1 MGRSFGVRTLLT
13 VVVLAALFLVLIR
26 RPAETSSK
34 LLAPGETMP
43 LIAAEGWL
51 NEPAP
56 SADELRDH
64 IVVVDVWAYWC
75 GPCRQ
80 ALPEMV
86 AAFEKY
92 KERDV
97 RFIGLTMEG
106 GDKIDES
113 RAVIDSAHVPYPN
126 GYGAAATIDKLGVT
140 YIPAVFVVGR
150 NGRIVWN
157 NDRPGT
163 VEEAIE
169 SALAKN

>member
-1 MGRSFGVRTLLT
+1 MGRTIGVRTLLT
-13 VVVLAALFLVLIR
+13 VVVLAALFFVLVR
-26 RPAETSSK
+26 RPAETHSK

-43 LIAAEGWL
+43 AIAAEGWL
-51 NEPAP
+51 NEPALT
-56 SADELRDH
+56 ADELRDH
-64 IVVVDVWAYWC
+64 VVVVDVWAYWC

-92 KERDV
+92 KDRDV
-97 RFIGLTMEG
+97 RFVGLTMEG
-106 GDKIDES
+106 ADKLEDTRS
-113 RAVIDSAHVPYPN
+113 VIDSAHVPYPN
-126 GYGAAATIDKLGVT
+126 GYGATETINKLGVT
-140 YIPAVFVVGR
+140 YIPAVFVIGR